1 MSDSLANFATTGKFN
16 FKSLVASILTDLAK
30 MEVRIA
36 ASKILTSIISAWG
49 GSYGTAA
56 GNVASAGVNSSGQSV
71 AVNPFG
77 GGRAVGG
84 PTRAGMIYEVAENG

>member
-1 MSDSLANFATTGKFN
+1 MSDSLANFATAGKFN

-49 GSYGTAA
+49 GSYGTSA
-56 GNVASAGVNSSGQSV
+56 GNVASAGVNSSG
-71 AVNPFG
+71 
-77 GGRAVGG
+77 
-84 PTRAGMIYEVAENG
+84 

>member
-1 MSDSLANFATTGKFN
+1 MSDSLASFATTGKFN

-56 GNVASAGVNSSGQSV
+56 GNVASAGVNSSGQAV
-71 AVNPFG
+71 AVNPWANANG
-77 GGRAVGG
+77 GVYASSSLSHYSG
-84 PTRAGMIYEVAENG
+84 